1 MENNPNP
8 IEKLIEKAES
18 YGKTSLEL
26 CKHSAI
32 LKTSDVLSSI
42 AAKLIIIVFI
52 TMFTLFI
59 NIGLALWIGNKYF
72 EASYCGFFVIGL
84 VYLFFGILFYIF
96 RNSWIKNPMSN
107 SIIGKLQNED

>member
-1 MENNPNP
+1 MENNPTT

-18 YGKTSLEL
+18 YGKTSIEL
-26 CKHSAI
+26 YKQNAI

-52 TMFTLFI
+52 IMFTIFI
-59 NIGLALWIGNKYF
+59 NIGLALWIGNEYF
-72 EASYCGFFVIGL
+72 EESYCGFFVIGF
-84 VYLFFGILFYIF
+84 VYLFFGLLFYVF

-107 SIIGKLQNED
+107 SIIVKLQNED